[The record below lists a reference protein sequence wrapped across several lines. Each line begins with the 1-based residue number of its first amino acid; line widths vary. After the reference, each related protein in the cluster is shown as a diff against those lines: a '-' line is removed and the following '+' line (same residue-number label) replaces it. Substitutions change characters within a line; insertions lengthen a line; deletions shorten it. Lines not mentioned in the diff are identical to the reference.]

1 MNKPH
6 ENVASR
12 FTKRQLVIGT
22 TAFVVAPLVYGLSD
36 AEARPHHTTA
46 AKMQRM
52 VVRAELK
59 WVMHNEVQASGIK
72 VTCKLISAWA
82 GHCLMRAY
90 DGNKTVLKIDLLV
103 HRVKKH
109 EEMSFEDYSAWK
121 FSPSEHITYLI
132 EPTS

>member
-6 ENVASR
+6 HSEKK
-12 FTKRQLVIGT
+12 FTKKDYAIVIGGV
-22 TAFVVAPLVYGLSD
+22 FVAPMIGTLAD
-36 AEARPHHTTA
+36 AQSAPHHTTA

-52 VVRAELK
+52 TVRAELK

-82 GHCLMRAY
+82 GHCLMKAY
-90 DGNKTVLKIDLLV
+90 DGNRQILKIGLFV

-121 FSPSEHITYLI
+121 FSPSEHITYII
-132 EPTS
+132 EPES